1 MYAARPASRLT
12 CPTCG
17 TLQESPGSTVCEQCG
32 ASLSRHEDLTPSSP
46 LPASQ
51 RVGEAVA
58 ASLRAIVA
66 VPVRLVRGAVAAL
79 QALLSLVLRIIVF
92 AVRMVLAL
100 AVLGALVIG
109 LSYVPAVQ
117 AKVPV
122 AKELPQMTVDLL
134 RRGAGL
140 GERLLRTLR
149 QETEPPLEA
158 SRPAAT
164 APKSSAPKSAAPKP
178 AAPKPAASKPS
189 ASKPTATRPAAVK
202 SAAVA
207 LSLTVRSNPQGA
219 TVLLNQRRMG
229 KTPLTVK
236 VAPGTYRM
244 TISRSG
250 YKSVTRTVI
259 IKAGQPASIDVTLT
273 IAP

>member
-32 ASLSRHEDLTPSSP
+32 ADLSRRENLTPSSP
-46 LPASQ
+46 LPAS
-51 RVGEAVA
+51 RRAGEAVA
-58 ASLRAIVA
+58 VSLRAIVA

-79 QALLSLVLRIIVF
+79 QALLSLIIGIIVLTVR
-92 AVRMVLAL
+92 AVLVLV
-100 AVLGALVIG
+100 VLGALVIG

-122 AKELPQMTVDLL
+122 AKELPRMTVNLL
-134 RRGAGL
+134 RRGADL
-140 GERLLRTLR
+140 GGRLLRTLR
-149 QETEPPLEA
+149 QETEAPLEA

-164 APKSSAPKSAAPKP
+164 APKPSAPKSAAPN
-178 AAPKPAASKPS
+178 PAASKP
-189 ASKPTATRPAAVK
+189 
-202 SAAVA
+202 AAVA
-207 LSLTVRSNPQGA
+207 LSLTVRSSPQGA

-229 KTPLTVK
+229 KTPLAVK
-236 VAPGTYRM
+236 VAPGTYRV

-259 IKAGQPASIDVTLT
+259 IKAGQPASIDITLT

>member
-32 ASLSRHEDLTPSSP
+32 ADLSRRENLTPSSP
-46 LPASQ
+46 LPAS
-51 RVGEAVA
+51 RRAGEAVA
-58 ASLRAIVA
+58 VSLRAIVA

-79 QALLSLVLRIIVF
+79 QALLSLIIGIIVLTVR
-92 AVRMVLAL
+92 AVLVLV
-100 AVLGALVIG
+100 VLGALVIG

-122 AKELPQMTVDLL
+122 AKELPRMTVNLL
-134 RRGAGL
+134 RRGADL
-140 GERLLRTLR
+140 GGRLLRTLR
-149 QETEPPLEA
+149 QETEAPLEA

-164 APKSSAPKSAAPKP
+164 APKPSAPKSAAPKP
-178 AAPKPAASKPS
+178 AASKP
-189 ASKPTATRPAAVK
+189 
-202 SAAVA
+202 AAVA
-207 LSLTVRSNPQGA
+207 LSLTVRSSPQGA

-229 KTPLTVK
+229 KTPLAVK
-236 VAPGTYRM
+236 VAPGTYRV

-259 IKAGQPASIDVTLT
+259 IKAGQPASIDITLT

>member
-32 ASLSRHEDLTPSSP
+32 ADLSRRENLTPSSP
-46 LPASQ
+46 LPAS
-51 RVGEAVA
+51 RRAGEAVA
-58 ASLRAIVA
+58 VSLRAIVA

-79 QALLSLVLRIIVF
+79 QALLSLIIGIIVLTVR
-92 AVRMVLAL
+92 AVLVLV
-100 AVLGALVIG
+100 VLGALVIG

-122 AKELPQMTVDLL
+122 AKELPRMTVNLL
-134 RRGAGL
+134 RRGADL
-140 GERLLRTLR
+140 GGRLLRTLR
-149 QETEPPLEA
+149 QETEAPLEA

-164 APKSSAPKSAAPKP
+164 APKPSAPKSAAPKP
-178 AAPKPAASKPS
+178 AASKPAASKP
-189 ASKPTATRPAAVK
+189 AATRTAAVK
-202 SAAVA
+202 PAAVA
-207 LSLTVRSNPQGA
+207 LSLTVRSSPQGA

-229 KTPLTVK
+229 KTPLAVK
-236 VAPGTYRM
+236 VAPGTYRV

-259 IKAGQPASIDVTLT
+259 IKAGQPASIDITLT

>member
-32 ASLSRHEDLTPSSP
+32 ADLSRRENLTPSSP
-46 LPASQ
+46 LPAS
-51 RVGEAVA
+51 RRAGEAVA
-58 ASLRAIVA
+58 VSMRAIVA

-79 QALLSLVLRIIVF
+79 QALLSLIIGIIVLTVR
-92 AVRMVLAL
+92 AVLVLV
-100 AVLGALVIG
+100 VLGALVIG

-122 AKELPQMTVDLL
+122 AKELPRMTVNLL
-134 RRGAGL
+134 RRGADL
-140 GERLLRTLR
+140 GGRLLRTLR
-149 QETEPPLEA
+149 QETEAPLEA

-164 APKSSAPKSAAPKP
+164 APKPSAPKSAAPKP
-178 AAPKPAASKPS
+178 AASKP
-189 ASKPTATRPAAVK
+189 
-202 SAAVA
+202 AAVA
-207 LSLTVRSNPQGA
+207 LSLTVRSSPQGA

-229 KTPLTVK
+229 KTPLAVK
-236 VAPGTYRM
+236 VAPGTYRV

-259 IKAGQPASIDVTLT
+259 IKAGQPASIDITLT

>member
-32 ASLSRHEDLTPSSP
+32 ADLSRRENLTPSSP
-46 LPASQ
+46 LPAS
-51 RVGEAVA
+51 RRAGEAVA
-58 ASLRAIVA
+58 VSMRAIVA

-79 QALLSLVLRIIVF
+79 QALLSLIIGIIVLTVR
-92 AVRMVLAL
+92 AVLVLV
-100 AVLGALVIG
+100 VLGALVIG

-122 AKELPQMTVDLL
+122 AKELPRMTVNLL
-134 RRGAGL
+134 RRGADL
-140 GERLLRTLR
+140 GGRLLRTLR
-149 QETEPPLEA
+149 QETEAPLEA

-164 APKSSAPKSAAPKP
+164 APKPSAPKSAAPKP
-178 AAPKPAASKPS
+178 AESKPS
-189 ASKPTATRPAAVK
+189 
-202 SAAVA
+202 AVA
-207 LSLTVRSNPQGA
+207 LSLTVRSSPQGA

-229 KTPLTVK
+229 KTPLTLK

>member
-32 ASLSRHEDLTPSSP
+32 ADLSRRENLTPSSP
-46 LPASQ
+46 LPAS
-51 RVGEAVA
+51 RRAGEAVA
-58 ASLRAIVA
+58 VSLRAIVA

-79 QALLSLVLRIIVF
+79 QALLSLIIGIIVLTVR
-92 AVRMVLAL
+92 AVLVLV
-100 AVLGALVIG
+100 VLGALVIG

-122 AKELPQMTVDLL
+122 AKELPRMTVNLL
-134 RRGAGL
+134 RRGADL
-140 GERLLRTLR
+140 GGRLLRTLR
-149 QETEPPLEA
+149 QETEAPLEA

-164 APKSSAPKSAAPKP
+164 APKPSAPKSAAPKP
-178 AAPKPAASKPS
+178 AASKP
-189 ASKPTATRPAAVK
+189 
-202 SAAVA
+202 AAVA
-207 LSLTVRSNPQGA
+207 LSLTVRSSPQGA

-229 KTPLTVK
+229 KTPLAVK
-236 VAPGTYRM
+236 VAPGTYRV

-250 YKSVTRTVI
+250 YKSVTRIVI
-259 IKAGQPASIDVTLT
+259 IKAGQPASIDITLT

>member
-79 QALLSLVLRIIVF
+79 QALLILILRIIVF
-92 AVRMVLAL
+92 TVRMVLAL

-178 AAPKPAASKPS
+178 AASKPA

-202 SAAVA
+202 SSAVA

-259 IKAGQPASIDVTLT
+259 IKAGQPASVDVTLT